1 MQTKRIFLKANTCR
15 PTQPYPNIP
24 SFWKIELEYLAWQI
38 TKIQAGTREFIGQK
52 EAQIRFGRQ
61 NVERWVSE
69 GTLQRYKRPGKIE
82 YRLEDLYKCALD
94 PYDY

>member
-1 MQTKRIFLKANTCR
+1 MQTDT
-15 PTQPYPNIP
+15 TYPNIP
-24 SFWKIELEYLAWQI
+24 SFRKIELEYLAWQI
-38 TKIQAGTREFIGQK
+38 TKIQAGIREFIG
-52 EAQIRFGRQ
+52 FGRQ

-69 GTLQRYKRPGKIE
+69 GSLQRYKRPGKIE

>member
-1 MQTKRIFLKANTCR
+1 MQTDT
-15 PTQPYPNIP
+15 TYPDIP
-24 SFWKIELEYLAWQI
+24 SFRKIELEYLAWH
-38 TKIQAGTREFIGQK
+38 IGQK
-52 EAQIRFGRQ
+52 EAHIRFGRQ